1 MRVLRTGFD
10 THTKSIGNTPNV
22 LQPMQY
28 ALSLSVSVIQKKG
41 AKLFPSICDWIHH
54 FFSRTQQDIRLHS
67 LMLVMIFACCSNNN
81 FSNICCFSLAASAPL
96 ASKIYLARLC
106 QACLCVFLVLGV
118 RFCYCFNLDD
128 TFNFLHVMLLL
139 TVKVYTP
146 LCVACLYA
154 C

>member
-1 MRVLRTGFD
+1 MCC
-10 THTKSIGNTPNV
+10 SPCN
-22 LQPMQY
+22 M
-28 ALSLSVSVIQKKG
+28 LSLSLCQSYRKRAQNYFLQFAIE
-41 AKLFPSICDWIHH
+41 FIT